1 MKKNRNIFFF
11 FLHYLA
17 ENLNNRSTEKI

>member
-17 ENLNNRSTEKI
+17 ENLNIRSTEKI